1 MTEKN
6 ILIESVNPLD
16 VFGVND
22 SNFKILKKH
31 FPKLKLIARGTE
43 IKVIGDEAEIISFEK
58 KFALLILHLE
68 RFGKLSEYDVND
80 LLSSESD
87 YTPQDLQFGSDVL
100 VHGRNGKLIKART
113 PNQQRM
119 VDSCRRND
127 LIFAIGPPLKII
139 SVSGLTS
146 SYGLWMSMIIMNRA
160 HQENPSSSP
169 PNGSSKSFCRQIIA
183 SHLSLTFQLIILQS
197 HSTTTLPSYYH

>member
-80 LLSSESD
+80 LLSVS
-87 YTPQDLQFGSDVL
+87 YT
-100 VHGRNGKLIKART
+100 
-113 PNQQRM
+113 
-119 VDSCRRND
+119 
-127 LIFAIGPPLKII
+127 
-139 SVSGLTS
+139 
-146 SYGLWMSMIIMNRA
+146 
-160 HQENPSSSP
+160 
-169 PNGSSKSFCRQIIA
+169 
-183 SHLSLTFQLIILQS
+183 HL
-197 HSTTTLPSYYH
+197 TLPTIYSV